1 MYIENDLEEI
11 MNKRIKSVLLIFVF
25 ILLGFFITPQ
35 TVKADIDG
43 LTVTPLVGDS
53 NISDRFQ
60 IIGEP
65 GAKRT
70 IKISLANFGI
80 RNLNLK
86 IVPTNATTSMDGKIV
101 YTENVKAGQYGLKYA
116 FADMTKAKTISL
128 KTGKTKD
135 VSFKIKL
142 PSGDINNLIMGGFN
156 IYDTSNRTTGT
167 ADVPVWI
174 TNDNKP
180 VGGIVSLHNL
190 SLDVID
196 KKPHIIVNLQNK
208 EPGMMKNVIVHV
220 TVKRKSWL
228 DRFNLGPKTMSAD
241 LTYPKVAPNSRI
253 PVDFDQNTTPIQAG
267 KYVVKGAARSG
278 KATWTFH
285 KTYTITQDQANDI
298 NKRCKGLIY
307 NKTTTYI
314 LIVCVLVSLIFLI
327 FWAIWHS
334 GRS

>member
-1 MYIENDLEEI
+1 
-11 MNKRIKSVLLIFVF
+11 MNKKVVCLVFGIFLSLVS
-25 ILLGFFITPQ
+25 FFSFDNY
-35 TVKADIDG
+35 VKADIDG
-43 LTVTPLVGDS
+43 LTVTPLIGDS
-53 NISDRFQ
+53 DVTDRFQ
-60 IIGEP
+60 IIGDSNSE
-65 GAKRT
+65 RT
-70 IKISLANFGI
+70 LEISLSNFGI
-80 RNLNLK
+80 RRLHLK
-86 IVPTNATTSMDGKIV
+86 VVPTNATTSMDGKIV
-101 YTENVKAGQYGLKYA
+101 YTDDVKAGQYGLKYA
-116 FADMTKAKTISL
+116 FSDMTKSQKVTLAPN
-128 KTGKTKD
+128 KTKD
-135 VSFKIKL
+135 LKFKVKL
-142 PSGDINNLIMGGFN
+142 PSKKINGLVLGGFS
-156 IYDTSNRTTGT
+156 IRSLDSAVSGT

-174 TNDNKP
+174 TDDNKP
-180 VGGIVSLHNL
+180 VGGILSLHNL
-190 SLDVID
+190 SLDVIN

-208 EPGMMKNVIVHV
+208 EPGMMKKVIVHV

-267 KYVVKGAARSG
+267 KYVIKGAARSG

>member
-1 MYIENDLEEI
+1 
-11 MNKRIKSVLLIFVF
+11 MNKKILYLISLL
-25 ILLGFFITPQ
+25 FFTFFNFLISSQ
-35 TVKADIDG
+35 NVKADISG
-43 LTVTPLVGDS
+43 ITVTPLIGDS
-53 NISDRFQ
+53 DISDRFQ
-60 IIGEP
+60 IIGKP
-65 GAKRT
+65 GSTRT
-70 IKISLANFGI
+70 LKISISNFGI
-80 RNLNLK
+80 RQLRLK
-86 IVPTNATTSMDGKIV
+86 VEPTNATTSMDGKIV
-101 YTENVKAGQYGLKYA
+101 YTEKVKAGQYGLKYA
-116 FADMTKAKTISL
+116 FADMTKSKTIL
-128 KTGKTKD
+128 VKAGKTKD
-135 VSFKIKL
+135 VSFKVKL
-142 PSGDINNLIMGGFN
+142 PSGKIDNLILGGFN
-156 IYDTSNRTTGT
+156 IYDVDNAVGGN
-167 ADVPVWI
+167 AEVPVWI
-174 TNDNKP
+174 TDSNKP
-180 VGGIVSLHNL
+180 VGGIVTLHNL
-190 SLDVID
+190 GLDVID

-253 PVDFDQNTTPIQAG
+253 PVDFDQNPTPIQAG

>member
-1 MYIENDLEEI
+1 
-11 MNKRIKSVLLIFVF
+11 MNKKVVCLVFGIFLSLVS
-25 ILLGFFITPQ
+25 FFSFDNY
-35 TVKADIDG
+35 VKADIDG
-43 LTVTPLVGDS
+43 LTVTPLIGDS
-53 NISDRFQ
+53 DVTDRFQ
-60 IIGEP
+60 IIGDSNSE
-65 GAKRT
+65 RT
-70 IKISLANFGI
+70 LEISLSNFGI
-80 RNLNLK
+80 RRLHLEV
-86 IVPTNATTSMDGKIV
+86 VPTNATTSMDGKIV
-101 YTENVKAGQYGLKYA
+101 YTDDVKAGQYGLKYA
-116 FADMTKAKTISL
+116 FSDMVKPQKVTLAPN
-128 KTGKTKD
+128 KTKD
-135 VSFKIKL
+135 LKFKVKL
-142 PSGDINNLIMGGFN
+142 PSEKVKGLVLGGFS
-156 IYDTSNRTTGT
+156 IRSRDSAVHGT
-167 ADVPVWI
+167 ADVPVWL
-174 TNDNKP
+174 TDDNKP
-180 VGGIVSLHNL
+180 VGGILSLHNL
-190 SLDVID
+190 SLDVIN

>member
-1 MYIENDLEEI
+1 
-11 MNKRIKSVLLIFVF
+11 MNKKVVCLVFGIFLSLVS
-25 ILLGFFITPQ
+25 FFSFDNY
-35 TVKADIDG
+35 VKADIDG
-43 LTVTPLVGDS
+43 LTVTPLIGDS
-53 NISDRFQ
+53 DVTDRFQ
-60 IIGEP
+60 IIGDSNSE
-65 GAKRT
+65 RT
-70 IKISLANFGI
+70 LEISLSNFGI
-80 RNLNLK
+80 RKLRLEV
-86 IVPTNATTSMDGKIV
+86 VPTNATTSMDGKIV
-101 YTENVKAGQYGLKYA
+101 YTDDVKAGQYGLKHA
-116 FADMTKAKTISL
+116 FSDMVKSQKVTL
-128 KTGKTKD
+128 GPNKTKD
-135 VSFKIKL
+135 LKFKVKL
-142 PSGDINNLIMGGFN
+142 PSKKINGLVLGGFS
-156 IYDTSNRTTGT
+156 IRSLDSAVSGT
-167 ADVPVWI
+167 ADVPVWL
-174 TNDNKP
+174 TDDNKP
-180 VGGIVSLHNL
+180 VGGILSLHNL

>member
-1 MYIENDLEEI
+1 M
-11 MNKRIKSVLLIFVF
+11 S
-25 ILLGFFITPQ
+25 FFSFDNY
-35 TVKADIDG
+35 VKADIDG
-43 LTVTPLVGDS
+43 LTVTPLIGDS
-53 NISDRFQ
+53 DVTDRFQ
-60 IIGEP
+60 IIGDSNSE
-65 GAKRT
+65 RT
-70 IKISLANFGI
+70 LQISLSNFGI
-80 RNLNLK
+80 RKLRLEV
-86 IVPTNATTSMDGKIV
+86 VPTNATTSMDGKIV
-101 YTENVKAGQYGLKYA
+101 YTDDVKAGQYGLKYA
-116 FADMTKAKTISL
+116 FSDMVKPQRVTL
-128 KTGKTKD
+128 GPNKTKD
-135 VSFKIKL
+135 LKFKVKL
-142 PSGDINNLIMGGFN
+142 PSKKINGLVLGGFS
-156 IYDTSNRTTGT
+156 IRSLDSAVSGT
-167 ADVPVWI
+167 ADVPVWL
-174 TNDNKP
+174 TDDNKP
-180 VGGIVSLHNL
+180 VGGILSLHNL

-220 TVKRKSWL
+220 TVERKSWL

>member
-1 MYIENDLEEI
+1 MK
-11 MNKRIKSVLLIFVF
+11 KRMRTRKSLNVKKRVVGFFAIAV
-25 ILLGFFITPQ
+25 ILLGVIGGF
-35 TVKADIDG
+35 G
-43 LTVTPLVGDS
+43 LTHVIAES
-53 NISDRFQ
+53 NSTTGGGADRSAPVAVVASKSDDT
-60 IIGEP
+60 ES
-65 GAKRT
+65 
-70 IKISLANFGI
+70 SLGGGGGGSNGSVLI
-80 RNLNLK
+80 NSDN
-86 IVPTNATTSMDGKIV
+86 TGTSTG
-101 YTENVKAGQYGLKYA
+101 TEA
-116 FADMTKAKTISL
+116 
-128 KTGKTKD
+128 KTKD
-135 VSFKIKL
+135 TDFV
-142 PSGDINNLIMGGFN
+142 PSVNINNMSS
-156 IYDTSNRTTGT
+156 YPQTGD
-167 ADVPVWI
+167 A
-174 TNDNKP
+174 
-180 VGGIVSLHNL
+180 H
-190 SLDVID
+190 
-196 KKPHIIVNLQNK
+196 
-208 EPGMMKNVIVHV
+208 
-220 TVKRKSWL
+220 

>member
-1 MYIENDLEEI
+1 
-11 MNKRIKSVLLIFVF
+11 MNKKVVCLVFGIFLSLVS
-25 ILLGFFITPQ
+25 FFSFDNY
-35 TVKADIDG
+35 VKADIDG
-43 LTVTPLVGDS
+43 LTVTPLIGDS
-53 NISDRFQ
+53 DVTDRFQ
-60 IIGEP
+60 IIGDSNSE
-65 GAKRT
+65 RT
-70 IKISLANFGI
+70 LEISLSNFGI
-80 RNLNLK
+80 RRLHLK
-86 IVPTNATTSMDGKIV
+86 VVPTNATTSMDGKIV
-101 YTENVKAGQYGLKYA
+101 YTDDVKAGQYGLKYA
-116 FADMTKAKTISL
+116 FSDMTKSQKVTLAPN
-128 KTGKTKD
+128 KTKD
-135 VSFKIKL
+135 LKFKVKL
-142 PSGDINNLIMGGFN
+142 PSKKINGLVLGGFS
-156 IYDTSNRTTGT
+156 IRSLDSAVSGT

-174 TNDNKP
+174 TDDNKP
-180 VGGIVSLHNL
+180 VGGILSLHNL
-190 SLDVID
+190 SLDVIN

-208 EPGMMKNVIVHV
+208 EPGMMKKVIVHV

-228 DRFNLGPKTMSAD
+228 DIFNLGPKTMSAD